1 MMCIMKSA
9 TQINVNLIELNGVDI
24 QQDGTP
30 LLCVNTCVF
39 TRNINLVIL
48 R

>member
-9 TQINVNLIELNGVDI
+9 TQIFNWIEWCIN
-24 QQDGTP
+24 TP